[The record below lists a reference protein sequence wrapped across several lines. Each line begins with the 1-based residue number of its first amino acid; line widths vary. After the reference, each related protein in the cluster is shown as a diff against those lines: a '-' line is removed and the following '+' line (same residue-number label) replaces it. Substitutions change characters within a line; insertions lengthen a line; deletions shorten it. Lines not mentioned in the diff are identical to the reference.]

1 MSDRETAY
9 RVPWKWRIG
18 ILLCSLLFTIIF
30 LGATTEFREALFVQP
45 VRAAIFQAKSL
56 EAIGPIHDEVRRESW
71 LGNLYAILG
80 LLVAL
85 GLPLAAALLT
95 RFVKTRRLLFGGM
108 TAAGLLG
115 GIFLA
120 AIYAAAHRLV
130 LPGGLQHPL
139 YLPALVVSFIFI
151 SLFDGLL
158 VGAITQRVGF
168 APPPPPAARS

>member
-1 MSDRETAY
+1 MSDRETTY

-18 ILLCSLLFTIIF
+18 ILFISLLFAGIF

-56 EAIGPIHDEVRRESW
+56 EAIGPIHDEIRRESW

-85 GLPLAAALLT
+85 GLPLAAALLS
-95 RFVKTRRLLFGGM
+95 RFVKTRRM
-108 TAAGLLG
+108 LLG
-115 GIFLA
+115 GMVGAGFFCGVFLA
-120 AIYAAAHRLV
+120 AIYAVAHRLV
-130 LPGGLQHPL
+130 LPGGLQDPK
-139 YLPALVVSFIFI
+139 YLPALVVSLIFI